1 MRASL
6 VWEKLLIEKKKMVT
20 SWEIRE
26 LAKEISKDKDQLI
39 DYLRRN
45 EYLERILRGIFYV
58 KSLEERERH
67 TYEYPIYERVG
78 MALKEKGVKNWY
90 YGLETALKLNTMTHE
105 YFMIDYV
112 ITDSFRTTKVI
123 SIAGQSFRFIKRGGK
138 HFKDGITK
146 ERRIRYSIPEKT
158 VLDIAYRS
166 YLQTKKEALYIETI
180 KEYNDRLDGKKA
192 RKLLAPYPKKFRETV
207 EALL

>member
-1 MRASL
+1 M

-20 SWEIRE
+20 SNEIRG
-26 LAKEISKDKDQLI
+26 LALEVSKDEDQLI

-45 EYLERILRGIFYV
+45 GYLERILRGIFYV

-67 TYEYPIYERVG
+67 TYEHSIYERVA

-105 YFMIDYV
+105 YFNIDYV

-123 SIAGQSFRFIKRGGK
+123 SIANQRFLFIKRGGK
-138 HFKDGITK
+138 HFKDGIIM

-158 VLDIAYRS
+158 VLDIAYRD
-166 YLQTKKEALYIETI
+166 YLSTKKERVYIGTI
-180 KEYNDRLDGKKA
+180 KEYRDSLNTKKI
-192 RKLLAPYPKKFRETV
+192 RKHLAPYPKKFRESV
-207 EALL
+207 GAKL